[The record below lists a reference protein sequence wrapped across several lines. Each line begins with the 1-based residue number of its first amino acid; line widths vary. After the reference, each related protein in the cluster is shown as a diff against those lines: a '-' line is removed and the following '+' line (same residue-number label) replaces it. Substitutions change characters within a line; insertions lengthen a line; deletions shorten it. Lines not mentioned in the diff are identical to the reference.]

1 MSFFN
6 FHQNVIQIEK
16 QQNNRN
22 CKLKIQLKISIQT
35 PATMSEF
42 SDHAS
47 SPTSFVFENLH
58 DVDELFDAEEL
69 FDLKDKNNVHEEKQ
83 KKISF
88 QEKSD
93 ESFEEEILS
102 AEIIDI
108 DVDVSSK
115 IEIPEKSVAADVST
129 EKDLIEERPKS
140 NEKTVSSKDEKPLKQ
155 KSPKPKYSEIVS
167 ASSSEISPKI
177 RQKRMSEKSKTR
189 QVDFYS
195 DNVI

>member
-1 MSFFN
+1 
-6 FHQNVIQIEK
+6 
-16 QQNNRN
+16 
-22 CKLKIQLKISIQT
+22 
-35 PATMSEF
+35 
-42 SDHAS
+42 
-47 SPTSFVFENLH
+47 VFENLH

-129 EKDLIEERPKS
+129 EKTLIKERPKS
-140 NEKTVSSKDEKPLKQ
+140 NEKSISLKDEKPLKQ

-177 RQKRMSEKSKTR
+177 RQKRMLEKSKTR